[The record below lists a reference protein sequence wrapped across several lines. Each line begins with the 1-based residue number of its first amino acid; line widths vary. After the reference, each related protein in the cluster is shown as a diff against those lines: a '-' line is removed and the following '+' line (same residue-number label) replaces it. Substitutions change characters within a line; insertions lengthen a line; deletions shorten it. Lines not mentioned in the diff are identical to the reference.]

1 MILKFSFV
9 FANTTSCLSN
19 RSLSIG
25 YGILG
30 IDLNILLFLGIKNAC
45 DWFVKNYDIAR
56 VSSRT
61 DTLTN
66 SETQQT
72 NGVTNSKTQAT
83 NGVINGTNGASA
95 H

>member
-1 MILKFSFV
+1 M
-9 FANTTSCLSN
+9 FANATSCLSN
-19 RSLSIG
+19 KNLSIR
-25 YGILG
+25 YAILG
-30 IDLNILLFLGIKNAC
+30 TDLNILLLFLGIKNAC

-72 NGVTNSKTQAT
+72 NGVTNSKPQAT
-83 NGVINGTNGASA
+83 NGVINGTNGVSA